1 MHGYEAKTAP
11 VLFFVQIALFRVIFR
26 QMGGKNDMSERRII
40 NLNGGK
46 HRSKADVARRQYEE
60 TLVNKDCEDLD
71 NVKASQFVSA
81 AAKREYGRA
90 LKRLRESGG
99 TVCNLNLSDL
109 IAYANSYARYMDLA
123 KQCRKKTFAYVVETA
138 NGPRPNPIV
147 RMMDEARRDMAESS
161 RRLGMTLEG
170 QLKTAKA
177 KADKQEAEMEKKFGA
192 I

>member
-1 MHGYEAKTAP
+1 MP
-11 VLFFVQIALFRVIFR
+11 
-26 QMGGKNDMSERRII
+26 ERRII

-60 TLVNKDCEDLD
+60 TLIDKNSEDLD
-71 NVKASQFVSA
+71 NVRSSQFISA
-81 AAKREYGRA
+81 AAKREYDRV
-90 LKRLRESGG
+90 LKRLREGNG
-99 TVCNLNLSDL
+99 AVNNLNLSDL

-123 KQCRKKTFAYVVETA
+123 KECRKKTFTYTIETDK
-138 NGPRPNPIV
+138 GPRPNPVI

-161 RRLGMTLEG
+161 RRLGMTLDG

-177 KADKQEAEMEKKFGA
+177 KADKQEAEMEQKFGA